1 MDEIVDTLLLRQNH
15 ATLLRS
21 INKEKLISLVSKLPD
36 VIQNEPFIEQID
48 EKSSVESE
56 SEEIE
61 SEKLPEQP
69 KPKFT
74 MPLLSDSEPS
84 ISEDNIDD
92 LLGMTKKPTV
102 DNNIDD
108 LLGLSKAPS
117 ETVENVEVKQNA
129 LFSSDDEEIDEEE
142 TVPKKEKTNFSFL
155 DSDEDDFKPLPT
167 TVEESEKSRSSTPSK
182 SSVASW
188 LKSTDSEKEEA
199 KTTTD
204 KDNYDDDDF
213 TERTESSISES
224 SLEEQ
229 IIDDNPYLAN
239 LQASAKAARRGS
251 TDSLSDTE
259 VSYYI
264 QLF

>member
-1 MDEIVDTLLLRQNH
+1 MDEIVDTLLSRQNH

-21 INKEKLISLVSKLPD
+21 INKEKLIGLVSKLPD
-36 VIQNEPFIEQID
+36 VIHTEPSIEKVE
-48 EKSSVESE
+48 EKSIVESE
-56 SEEIE
+56 SEKIE
-61 SEKLPEQP
+61 SEKP

-74 MPLLSDSEPS
+74 MPLLSDSENS

-92 LLGMTKKPTV
+92 LLGMTKKPV

-108 LLGLSKAPS
+108 LLGFSKPP
-117 ETVENVEVKQNA
+117 VENVEPKQNA
-129 LFSSDDEEIDEEE
+129 LFSSDDENEAL
-142 TVPKKEKTNFSFL
+142 PKKEKTNFSFL

-188 LKSTDSEKEEA
+188 LRSTDSEKEEA
-199 KTTTD
+199 KTTE
-204 KDNYDDDDF
+204 KDNYDDDF
-213 TERTESSISES
+213 TEKTSSISES

-259 VSYYI
+259 VS
-264 QLF
+264 FSA